1 MISVITTTSLLVP
14 IVVTVATSILSVPS
28 IAKLG
33 LILLALLPFL
43 LPLLFALFLTASL
56 LSMVQSS
63 CLISVCFKLLFSEE
77 EVDLHLLLGI
87 GQVVLF
93 MDADHLVQ
101 GSCALLVIDFEQNT
115 KLVVSA
121 T

>member
-1 MISVITTTSLLVP
+1 MITTTSLLVP
-14 IVVTVATSILSVPS
+14 IVVVTVATSILSVPS
-28 IAKLG
+28 IAELG
-33 LILLALLPFL
+33 LVLFTLLSFL

-56 LSMVQSS
+56 FSMVQSS
-63 CLISVCFKLLFSEE
+63 CLISVCFKLLFSKE

-93 MDADHLVQ
+93 MDADHLVK